1 MKRDCHKQK
10 QRQPS
15 TENHTQRSG
24 DGTTRCQAF
33 STTTICGY
41 RADDHFSNGF
51 SCIDAMCKDIGL
63 FDSIND
69 SRVKIRVANKQ
80 YIQAKECGTINIL
93 VNINGKLVPKQLKD
107 VLSKA

>member
-1 MKRDCHKQK
+1 
-10 QRQPS
+10 
-15 TENHTQRSG
+15 
-24 DGTTRCQAF
+24 
-33 STTTICGY
+33 
-41 RADDHFSNGF
+41 
-51 SCIDAMCKDIGL
+51 MCKDIGL